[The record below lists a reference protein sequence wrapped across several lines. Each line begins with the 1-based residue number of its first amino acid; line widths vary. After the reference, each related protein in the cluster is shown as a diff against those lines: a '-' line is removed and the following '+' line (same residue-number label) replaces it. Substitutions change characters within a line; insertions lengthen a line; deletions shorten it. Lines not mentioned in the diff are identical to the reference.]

1 MGMLL
6 GALDIGTQTTSLL
19 AGEYDGEGLT
29 VIGRTATE
37 THGVRKG
44 FIRDIDAVTAGIR
57 KVRDDM
63 DRRFG
68 IDLAEV
74 TAAISCFGLSVAV
87 RSGQTLLMPGH
98 AIDQDNVDAAEE
110 NAQSVESE
118 DSTNKILQRFRQKY
132 EVNGQPVG
140 TPLGMTGSELV
151 ANILEISVPRTA
163 LDALTSAI
171 HHAGLRLVD
180 PAFSGFAAAEAV
192 LDAKARNDGALVLDF
207 GDGTIDYIAICNN
220 VVAAAGNLAVGGSHL
235 TNDLALAFQISQ
247 AQAEE
252 VKLARGA
259 AQIQSD
265 LATDRYPLRSTF
277 ATTER
282 SLSVHAIQTIVTE
295 RIDETF
301 RILAEQLRDVLPHIR
316 GAIYLTGGTAAL
328 PLITEQA
335 SDIFGLPCVLGIPC
349 NIVKLP
355 PDMMDEPY
363 RHATAVG
370 LLNWRC
376 RTLSQEDRAPSLMS
390 RIRAFLKG

>member
-1 MGMLL
+1 MSMLL

-74 TAAISCFGLSVAV
+74 TAAISCFGLTAAV

-98 AIDQDNVDAAEE
+98 AIDQDNVDAAED
-110 NAQSVESE
+110 NAQSVESD

-151 ANILEISVPRTA
+151 ANVLEISVPRTA
-163 LDALTSAI
+163 LDALTSAV
-171 HHAGLRLVD
+171 HHAGLRLVE
-180 PAFSGFAAAEAV
+180 PAFSGFAASEAV

-220 VVAAAGNLAVGGSHL
+220 VVAAAGNLSVGGSHL

-247 AQAEE
+247 SQAEE

-265 LATDRYPLRSTF
+265 LANDRYALRTTF

-282 SLSVHAIQTIVTE
+282 SLSIHAIQTIITE

-301 RILAEQLRDVLPHIR
+301 HILAEQLRDVLPHIR

-349 NIVKLP
+349 NNVKLP
-355 PDMMDEPY
+355 QDMMDEPY

-370 LLNWRC
+370 LLNWRY
-376 RTLSQEDRAPSLMS
+376 RTLSQEDRVPSLFS

>member
-1 MGMLL
+1 MSILL

-19 AGEYDGEGLT
+19 AGEFDGAGLT

-44 FIRDIDAVTAGIR
+44 FIRDINAVSAGIR

-68 IDLAEV
+68 IDLADV
-74 TAAISCFGLSVAV
+74 TASISCFGLSAAV

-98 AIDQDNVDAAEE
+98 AIDQDNVETAEE
-110 NAQSVESE
+110 NAQSVEAE
-118 DSTNKILQRFRQKY
+118 DSTDKILQRFRQKY

-163 LDALTSAI
+163 LDALTSAV
-171 HHAGLRLVD
+171 HHAGLRLMD
-180 PAFSGFAAAEAV
+180 TAFSGFAASEAV

-207 GDGTIDYIAICNN
+207 GDGTVDYLAICNN

-235 TNDLALAFQISQ
+235 TNDIALAFQISQ

-265 LATDRYPLRSTF
+265 LAKERYALRTTF
-277 ATTER
+277 ATSER
-282 SLSVHAIQTIVTE
+282 SLSIHAIQTIVTE
-295 RIDETF
+295 RIDETSH
-301 RILAEQLRDVLPHIR
+301 ILAALLRDDLPHIR
-316 GAIYLTGGTAAL
+316 AAI
-328 PLITEQA
+328 
-335 SDIFGLPCVLGIPC
+335 
-349 NIVKLP
+349 
-355 PDMMDEPY
+355 
-363 RHATAVG
+363 
-370 LLNWRC
+370 
-376 RTLSQEDRAPSLMS
+376 
-390 RIRAFLKG
+390 

>member
-1 MGMLL
+1 MSMLL

-74 TAAISCFGLSVAV
+74 TAAISCFGLTAAV

-98 AIDQDNVDAAEE
+98 AIDQDNVDAAED
-110 NAQSVESE
+110 NAQSVESD

-151 ANILEISVPRTA
+151 ANVLEISVPRTA
-163 LDALTSAI
+163 LDALTSAV
-171 HHAGLRLVD
+171 HHAGLRLVE
-180 PAFSGFAAAEAV
+180 PAFSGFAASEAV

-247 AQAEE
+247 SQAEE

-265 LATDRYPLRSTF
+265 LANDRYALRTTF

-282 SLSVHAIQTIVTE
+282 SLSIHAIQTIITE

-301 RILAEQLRDVLPHIR
+301 HILAEQLRDVLPHIR

-335 SDIFGLPCVLGIPC
+335 SDIFGLPCVLGIPY
-349 NIVKLP
+349 NNVKLP

-370 LLNWRC
+370 LLNWRY
-376 RTLSQEDRAPSLMS
+376 RTLSQEDRAPSLFS
-390 RIRAFLKG
+390 RIRAFFRG

>member
-1 MGMLL
+1 MSMLL

-29 VIGRTATE
+29 VIGRTSTE

-74 TAAISCFGLSVAV
+74 TAAISCFGLTAAV

-98 AIDQDNVDAAEE
+98 AIDQDNVDAAED
-110 NAQSVESE
+110 NAQSVESD

-151 ANILEISVPRTA
+151 ANVLEISVPRTA
-163 LDALTSAI
+163 LDALTSAV
-171 HHAGLRLVD
+171 HHAGLRLVE
-180 PAFSGFAAAEAV
+180 PAFSGFAASEAV

-265 LATDRYPLRSTF
+265 LANDRYALRTTF

-282 SLSVHAIQTIVTE
+282 SLSIHAIQTIITE

-301 RILAEQLRDVLPHIR
+301 HILAEQLRDVLPHIR

-335 SDIFGLPCVLGIPC
+335 CDIFGLPCVLGIPC
-349 NIVKLP
+349 NNVKLP

-370 LLNWRC
+370 LLNWRY
-376 RTLSQEDRAPSLMS
+376 RTLSQEDRAPSLFS

>member
-1 MGMLL
+1 MSMLL

-19 AGEYDGEGLT
+19 AGEFDGEGLT

-74 TAAISCFGLSVAV
+74 TAAISCFGLTAAV

-98 AIDQDNVDAAEE
+98 AIDQDNVDAAED
-110 NAQSVESE
+110 NAQSVESD

-163 LDALTSAI
+163 LDALTSAV
-171 HHAGLRLVD
+171 HHAGLRLVE
-180 PAFSGFAAAEAV
+180 PAFAGFAASEAV

-247 AQAEE
+247 SQAEE

-265 LATDRYPLRSTF
+265 LANDRYALRTTF

-282 SLSVHAIQTIVTE
+282 SLSIHAIQTIITE

-301 RILAEQLRDVLPHIR
+301 HILAEQLRDVLPHIR

-349 NIVKLP
+349 NIAKLP
-355 PDMMDEPY
+355 QDMMDEPY

-376 RTLSQEDRAPSLMS
+376 RTLSQEDRAPSFLS
-390 RIRAFLKG
+390 RIRAFFRG

>member
-1 MGMLL
+1 MNMLL
-6 GALDIGTQTTSLL
+6 GALDIGTQTTSLV
-19 AGEYDGEGLT
+19 AGEFDGETLT
-29 VIGRTATE
+29 VVARTE
-37 THGVRKG
+37 TETNGVRKG
-44 FIRDIDAVTAGIR
+44 FIRDINAVAAGIR

-63 DRRFG
+63 DRRFR
-68 IDLAEV
+68 IDLADV
-74 TAAISCFGLSVAV
+74 SAAISCFGLTAAV

-110 NAQSVESE
+110 NAQSVEAD
-118 DSTNKILQRFRQKY
+118 DSTDLVLQRFRQKY

-163 LDALTSAI
+163 LDALTSAV
-171 HHAGLRLVD
+171 HHAGLRLMD
-180 PAFSGFAAAEAV
+180 TAFSGYAASEAV

-207 GDGTIDYIAICNN
+207 GAGTVDYIAICNN

-235 TNDLALAFQISQ
+235 TNDIALAFQISQ

-265 LATDRYPLRSTF
+265 IAKDRYALRTTF
-277 ATTER
+277 ATSER

-301 RILAEQLRDVLPHIR
+301 RILAERLRDVLPHIR
-316 GAIYLTGGTAAL
+316 GAIHLTGGTAAL

-335 SDIFGLPCVLGIPC
+335 SAIFGLPCVLGIPC
-349 NIVKLP
+349 NVAKLP

-370 LLNWRC
+370 LLNSRC
-376 RTLSQEDRAPSLMS
+376 RTLAQEDRRPSLLS
-390 RIRAFLKG
+390 RFRAFLRG